1 MATPVNF
8 VIEWHDRLESTNT
21 TLRERARR
29 DPALPEGLVVAA
41 RVQTAG
47 RGRGARNWTA
57 GDGGNLTFSVL
68 LRPDGDRRKL
78 ASLPMAAA
86 LAVTDL
92 LALHGVAARVKWPN
106 DVLVEG
112 RKIAGILQEVLADC
126 TVILGIGLNVN
137 MGADEAARIVP
148 PAHSLRAATGRVL
161 QVDAVLGSLLSCL
174 GPRLAVWTSG
184 GFEGLRGD
192 WEARDSG
199 IRPPASGAIT
209 GYGGFGEFR
218 VRRPDGTDEPLW
230 SD

>member
-8 VIEWHDRLESTNT
+8 VIAWHDRLESTNT
-21 TLRERARR
+21 TLCERARR
-29 DPALPEGLVVAA
+29 DAALPAGLVVAA

-47 RGRGARNWTA
+47 RGRGARSWTA
-57 GDGGNLTFSVL
+57 GEGGNLTFSVL

-106 DVLVEG
+106 DVLVQG

-126 TVILGIGLNVN
+126 TVILGVGLNVN
-137 MGADEAARIVP
+137 MNADEADRLVP
-148 PAHSLRAATGRVL
+148 PAHSLRVATGRVFE
-161 QVDAVLGSLLSCL
+161 VDAVLGSLLSCL
-174 GPRLAVWTSG
+174 GPRLAAWTSG
-184 GFEGLRGD
+184 GFEALRRD
-192 WEARDSG
+192 WDARDSG
-199 IRPPASGAIT
+199 IRPRVSGEIT
-209 GYGGFGEFR
+209 GYGGFGEFN
-218 VRRPDGTDEPLW
+218 VRRPDGTVEALW